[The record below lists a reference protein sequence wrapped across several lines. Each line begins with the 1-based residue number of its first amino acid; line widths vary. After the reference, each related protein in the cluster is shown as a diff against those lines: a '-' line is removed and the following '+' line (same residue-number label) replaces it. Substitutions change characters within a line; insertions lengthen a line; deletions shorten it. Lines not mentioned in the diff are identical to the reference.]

1 MYNVLSMI
9 TLNVEKRDLKESLGD
24 IRKAG
29 KMPAVFYG
37 KKEASTAIQLPYAVF
52 EKALKEAGE
61 STILHLDGKGIDVDV
76 LIHDVDLDPV
86 TDKPRHADFYA
97 IEKGKKLKIS
107 IPLEFIG
114 VAPAVK
120 DLGGI
125 LVKVM
130 HEIEIEA
137 LPKDLPHKLV
147 VDISD
152 LKTFDSVIPASQ
164 IKLPEGVTLKVKPED
179 VVASVYEPKEE
190 VVEVAPVVDLSTIE
204 VAKKGKEAKE
214 GEAIAAGTE
223 TAEPKK
229 AATKTAPKEEKK
241 K

>member
-1 MYNVLSMI
+1 MI
-9 TLNVEKRDLKESLGD
+9 TLNVEKRDPKASLSE

-37 KKEASTAIQLPYAVF
+37 KKEASTSIMLPFAIF
-52 EKALKEAGE
+52 EKTLKEAGE
-61 STILHLDGKGIDVDV
+61 STILHLDGTGIDVDV

-97 IEKGKKLKIS
+97 IEKGKKLEIK

-120 DLGGI
+120 ELGGI

-137 LPKDLPHKLV
+137 LPKDLPHKLT
-147 VDISD
+147 VDISG
-152 LKTFDSVIPASQ
+152 LATFDSTVTAAE
-164 IKLPEGVTLKVKPED
+164 IKLPEGVTLKIKPEE

-190 VVEVAPVVDLSTIE
+190 VVEVAPVDLSAIE

-214 GEAIAAGTE
+214 GEEG
-223 TAEPKK
+223 AEAVAESAPK
-229 AATKTAPKEEKK
+229 KEEKK
-241 K
+241 

>member
-1 MYNVLSMI
+1 MI
-9 TLNVEKRDLKESLGD
+9 TLKVEKRDIKESLSE

-37 KKEASTAIQLPYAVF
+37 KKEASTPIQLPYAIF
-52 EKALKEAGE
+52 EKTLKEAGE
-61 STILHLDGKGIDVDV
+61 STILHLDGTGIDVDV
-76 LIHDVDLDPV
+76 LIKDVDLDPV

-97 IEKGKKLKIS
+97 IEKGKKLEIK

-130 HEIEIEA
+130 HEVEIEA
-137 LPKDLPHKLV
+137 LPKDLPHKLE
-147 VDISD
+147 VDISA
-152 LKTFDSVIPASQ
+152 LATFDSVVTAAS
-164 IKLPEGVTLKVKPED
+164 IKLPEGVTLKIKPEE

-190 VVEVAPVVDLSTIE
+190 VVEVAPVDLSAIE

-214 GEAIAAGTE
+214 GEAG
-223 TAEPKK
+223 AEG
-229 AATKTAPKEEKK
+229 AATTEAAPKKEEKK
-241 K
+241 

>member
-1 MYNVLSMI
+1 ML
-9 TLNVEKRDLKESLGD
+9 TLKVEKRDPKASLST

-37 KKEASTAIQLPYAVF
+37 KKEASTPIMLSYAIF
-52 EKALKEAGE
+52 EKTLKEAGE
-61 STILHLDGKGIDVDV
+61 STILHLEGDGIDVDV
-76 LIHDVDLDPV
+76 LIHEVDLNPV

-97 IEKGKKLKIS
+97 IEKGKKLEIK

-130 HEIEIEA
+130 HEIEISA
-137 LPKDLPHKLV
+137 LPKDLPQKLE
-147 VDISD
+147 VDISS
-152 LKTFDSVIPASQ
+152 LVAFDSVLTAKD
-164 IKLPEGVTLKVKPED
+164 IKLPEGVELKVKLED
-179 VVASVYEPKEE
+179 IIASIYEPKEE
-190 VVEVAPVVDLSTIE
+190 VAEVAPVDLSSIE

-214 GEAIAAGTE
+214 GEVPAEG
-223 TAEPKK
+223 AEPAAKK
-229 AATKTAPKEEKK
+229 AKTDK
-241 K
+241 

>member
-1 MYNVLSMI
+1 ML
-9 TLNVEKRDLKESLGD
+9 TLKVEKRDPKASLST

-37 KKEASTAIQLPYAVF
+37 KKEASTPIMLSYAIF
-52 EKALKEAGE
+52 EKTLKEAGE
-61 STILHLDGKGIDVDV
+61 STILHLEGDGIDVDV
-76 LIHDVDLDPV
+76 LIHEVDLNPV

-97 IEKGKKLKIS
+97 IEKGKKLEIK

-130 HEIEIEA
+130 HEIEISA
-137 LPKDLPHKLV
+137 LPKDLPQKLE
-147 VDISD
+147 VDISS
-152 LKTFDSVIPASQ
+152 LVAFDSVLTAKD
-164 IKLPEGVTLKVKPED
+164 IKLPEGVELKVKLED
-179 VVASVYEPKEE
+179 IIASIYEPKEE
-190 VVEVAPVVDLSTIE
+190 VAEVVPVDLSSIE

-214 GEAIAAGTE
+214 GEAP
-223 TAEPKK
+223 AEGAESAPKK
-229 AATKTAPKEEKK
+229 AKTDK
-241 K
+241 

>member
-1 MYNVLSMI
+1 ML
-9 TLNVEKRDLKESLGD
+9 TLKVEKRDPKASLST

-37 KKEASTAIQLPYAVF
+37 KKEASTPIMLSYAIF
-52 EKALKEAGE
+52 EKTLKEAGE
-61 STILHLDGKGIDVDV
+61 STILHLEGDGIDVDV
-76 LIHDVDLDPV
+76 LIHEVDLNPV

-97 IEKGKKLKIS
+97 IEKGKKLEIK

-130 HEIEIEA
+130 HEIEISA
-137 LPKDLPHKLV
+137 LPKDLPQKLE
-147 VDISD
+147 VDISS
-152 LKTFDSVIPASQ
+152 LVAFDSVLTAKD
-164 IKLPEGVTLKVKPED
+164 IKLPEGVELKVKLED
-179 VVASVYEPKEE
+179 IIASIYEPKEE
-190 VVEVAPVVDLSTIE
+190 VAEVAPVDLSSIE

-214 GEAIAAGTE
+214 GEAPAEG
-223 TAEPKK
+223 AEP
-229 AATKTAPKEEKK
+229 APKKEAKSDKK
-241 K
+241 

>member
-1 MYNVLSMI
+1 MLTINI
-9 TLNVEKRDLKESLGD
+9 EKRDPKASLSL

-37 KKEASTAIQLPYAVF
+37 KKEASTPIMLSYAVF
-52 EKALKEAGE
+52 EKTLKDAGE
-61 STILHLDGKGIDVDV
+61 STILHLTGDGIDVDV

-97 IEKGKKLKIS
+97 IEKGKKLEIEVP
-107 IPLEFIG
+107 IEFIG

-130 HEIEIEA
+130 HEVEISA
-137 LPKDLPHKLV
+137 LPKDLPQKLE
-147 VDISD
+147 VDISS
-152 LKTFDSVIPASQ
+152 LVAFDSIITAKD
-164 IKLPEGVTLKVKPED
+164 IKLPEGVELKVKLED

-190 VVEVAPVVDLSTIE
+190 IVEVAPVDLSTVE
-204 VAKKGKEAKE
+204 VSKKGKEAKE
-214 GEAIAAGTE
+214 GETPTE
-223 TAEPKK
+223 SAETPKK
-229 AATKTAPKEEKK
+229 
-241 K
+241 